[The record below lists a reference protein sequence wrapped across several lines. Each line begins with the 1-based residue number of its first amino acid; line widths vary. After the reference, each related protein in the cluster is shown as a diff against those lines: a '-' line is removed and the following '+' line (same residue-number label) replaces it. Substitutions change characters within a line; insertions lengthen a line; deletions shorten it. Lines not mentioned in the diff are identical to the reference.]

1 MGKAPPPIS
10 RSMAIDDSWIRSQ
23 PRCRKQSR
31 IRYGAKV
38 RKAVFNGKLYE
49 HTEIVGIAWFVAI
62 FSFSDSLIPPERGLL
77 WSEAH
82 PIITRRAHV

>member
-1 MGKAPPPIS
+1 VGKAPPPIS

-62 FSFSDSLIPPERGLL
+62 FSLRIVIALYRRRGYYCGQK
-77 WSEAH
+77 
-82 PIITRRAHV
+82 PTP